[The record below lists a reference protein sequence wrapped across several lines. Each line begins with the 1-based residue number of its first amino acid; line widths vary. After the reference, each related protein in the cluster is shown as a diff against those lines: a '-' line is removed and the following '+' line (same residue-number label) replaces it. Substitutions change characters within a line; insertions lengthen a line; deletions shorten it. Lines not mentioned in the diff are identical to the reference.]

1 MGLLRC
7 SHETSAAALTPYIR
21 DGRSDG
27 PPEPTY
33 SILVERNNNTQ
44 HTTHKIKKKPAAEKR
59 PNTTHPTNTTR
70 NEKRRIKNKKNKN
83 KDNLHRRRRRDLDDL
98 RDLSRRP
105 QSIFF
110 CFVLLSLPARRW
122 SEGGVE
128 WSDATQSSPLRMFR
142 LTFFDLCNVWRSIIS
157 FHFTWNEVATR
168 FAIGGP
174 ASSSSSSAGHWCRP
188 APLFFFFWFWSIRQW
203 RWWTWSR
210 SIRFDYIRRPG
221 PPYWATYWT
230 HTHNPVRLLFLVA
243 LFVADAE
250 RKHCRISSLPF
261 SAKRQREREKERER
275 TAGHGRSPAPSA
287 ETIVE
292 PDCTTAT
299 SEDPQKK
306 SVRQPPTKKNHHH
319 HHHHH
324 NQRWRW
330 HENENEVKKGW
341 SRIRKTKK
349 KDKGRGK

>member
-1 MGLLRC
+1 MHFFFYSGWDYWGVPTKLWRPRWR
-7 SHETSAAALTPYIR
+7 HTFETAARTVHPSRLIR
-21 DGRSDG
+21 SSWNA
-27 PPEPTY
+27 TTTH
-33 SILVERNNNTQ
+33 NTQ
-44 HTTHKIKKKPAAEKR
+44 HTKFKKKTAAEKR

-243 LFVADAE
+243 FSWPTPKENIVEFRLF
-250 RKHCRISSLPF
+250 RF
-261 SAKRQREREKERER
+261 RQRDRERERKRER
-275 TAGHGRSPAPSA
+275 GRPDTVVHLPPRPKRLSNLIVPRRRAKTPKKKRPTAANK
-287 ETIVE
+287 
-292 PDCTTAT
+292 
-299 SEDPQKK
+299 KK
-306 SVRQPPTKKNHHH
+306 S
-319 HHHHH
+319 
-324 NQRWRW
+324 
-330 HENENEVKKGW
+330 
-341 SRIRKTKK
+341 SSSSSSS
-349 KDKGRGK
+349 